1 MLIFLLG
8 FYPISILIGNFAI
21 NLNIFFISILFFI
34 GLVLRKF
41 NIKNQKFSLHVILFF
56 LLTLSINVIFSNDMT
71 LSYPR
76 VIKVFFIMFVIFSFS
91 WGVDNFEQ
99 KELNLL
105 YKIWGI
111 IFIIVILDLFFELIN
126 GKNLLGYTSVYPGK
140 RLASFTGKESV
151 IGNYYFGFVLFFLS
165 IIRFYI
171 KNKYINL
178 ILAITLIFISFL
190 IGERAN
196 FIRTLII
203 CLSYLFIVYETKIWI
218 KSVSV
223 LLVFISLIAI
233 LNFNQEYKTRYYNE
247 IALIYQNG
255 LNAYLENTNYG
266 AHRNVAIE
274 IFKDNPIFGVGIKN
288 FRIESANSK
297 YDNLNHNQNH
307 LRVSSHPHELYH
319 EFISETGLFG
329 LISFIIFIFLSL
341 YYSLKN
347 YLINKNIFQ
356 LSAILFVVS
365 AVLPILPTGS
375 FLSTYTSS
383 IFWLNYAVMMG
394 YNKDIK
400 F

>member
-1 MLIFLLG
+1 M
-8 FYPISILIGNFAI
+8 
-21 NLNIFFISILFFI
+21 
-34 GLVLRKF
+34 
-41 NIKNQKFSLHVILFF
+41 
-56 LLTLSINVIFSNDMT
+56 
-71 LSYPR
+71 
-76 VIKVFFIMFVIFSFS
+76 
-91 WGVDNFEQ
+91 
-99 KELNLL
+99 
-105 YKIWGI
+105 
-111 IFIIVILDLFFELIN
+111 
-126 GKNLLGYTSVYPGK
+126 
-140 RLASFTGKESV
+140 
-151 IGNYYFGFVLFFLS
+151 
-165 IIRFYI
+165 
-171 KNKYINL
+171 
-178 ILAITLIFISFL
+178 ISF
-190 IGERAN
+190 
-196 FIRTLII
+196 
-203 CLSYLFIVYETKIWI
+203 
-218 KSVSV
+218 
-223 LLVFISLIAI
+223 IAI
-233 LNFNQEYKTRYYNE
+233 LNFNQSYKTRYYNE
-247 IALIYQNG
+247 IALIFKDG
-255 LNAYLENTNYG
+255 LTAYLENTNYG
-266 AHRNVAIE
+266 AHRNVAYE

-288 FRIESANSK
+288 FREESANSK